1 LAFANKIAV
10 NAAIQDFKTS
20 FERII
25 AVEGCLTAC
34 ATQLLT
40 SMGFTPASTLVLSDK
55 HRSDE
60 RIGLTAEEDVE
71 IEARVPE
78 VVQRLVD
85 LAPSSQSAPSDSP
98 KEG

>member
-55 HRSDE
+55 HRADE

-85 LAPSSQSAPSDSP
+85 LAPNPEPTPSDPP